1 MAKKAASNLV
11 NMLLALTLIAFVAS
25 LALALMNNATKETIE
40 INKQKK
46 VDEAVQKVLPHYRDM
61 DAKADTII
69 VAKTDIDTVQFKREV
84 KGKEVEYILTRYTA
98 YDEAGTL
105 VGKAIESFDNN
116 GFGGKLR
123 AMVGFDAEGNITGY
137 AILESNETPGLGAKA
152 DKWFQTKE
160 NGGKGGGAQVIGLNP
175 SVNKIMVSN
184 GKGDEKGD
192 VDAITGSTITSKAFC
207 RLVSIAYEAFC
218 YGNDAEAE
226 AEEPAEGENVEGT
239 DEAQADGDTEAQPAE
254 ATK

>member
-25 LALALMNNATKETIE
+25 LALAMMNKATKETIE
-40 INKQKK
+40 LNDKKK
-46 VDEAVQKVLPHYRDM
+46 VDEAVLKVLPHYRDM
-61 DAKADTII
+61 EAKADTLI
-69 VAKTDIDTVQFKREV
+69 VDPKKTVVDTVKFVRDV
-84 KGKEVEYILTRYTA
+84 KGKEVAYALTRYTA
-98 YDEAGTL
+98 YDAEGVL
-105 VGKAIESFDNN
+105 VGKAIESFDGN

-137 AILESNETPGLGAKA
+137 EILESSETPGLGAKA

-175 SVNKIMVSN
+175 AVNKIMVSN
-184 GKGDEKGD
+184 GKGDEKGE

-207 RLVSIAYEAFC
+207 RLVDAAYEAFIF
-218 YGNDAEAE
+218 GNDAEAE
-226 AEEPAEGENVEGT
+226 EQVEGEGDVEG
-239 DEAQADGDTEAQPAE
+239 EAVADGTEETQPAD
-254 ATK
+254 KQ